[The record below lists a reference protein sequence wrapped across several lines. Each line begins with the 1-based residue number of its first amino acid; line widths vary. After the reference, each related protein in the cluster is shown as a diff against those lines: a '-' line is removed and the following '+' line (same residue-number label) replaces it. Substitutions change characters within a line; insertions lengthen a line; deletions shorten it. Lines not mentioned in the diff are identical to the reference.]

1 MVAANYNF
9 IFWYFLGIIMGM
21 IFYPYS
27 IFNDVEPTEYCYELN
42 NDTLYMS
49 RLPLDNPKEEL
60 REYYL
65 NNTWVVKCN

>member
-1 MVAANYNF
+1 MAAADYRF
-9 IFWYFLGIIMGM
+9 IFWYLLGFILGLL
-21 IFYPYS
+21 FYSYS
-27 IFNDVEPTEYCYELN
+27 VFNEEEPKEYCYNLD

-49 RLPLDNPKEEL
+49 RLPLDKPKEEL